1 MTIISFFIQDW
12 EDFSKKHNGSLKITK
27 TGLSPLGGGM
37 SEWQR
42 VYLTIPHYD
51 SNIVFFTGEAAQMR
65 IYYDFK
71 KDIRFNFLI
80 YKEDYLDKI
89 GKRFNLINEIEIN
102 DSEFDKVFII
112 KSNDESLVKKVL
124 CKSIKE
130 FLIMNRMYLANFK
143 LDKEKNTTVLN
154 LNAPFDENNLTH
166 MEDVL
171 SFMKK
176 TIDIIVGFNTKTNAN
191 NKQA

>member
-1 MTIISFFIQDW
+1 MAIISFYIQDW
-12 EDFSKKHNGSLKITK
+12 DDFAKKHNGTLKVTK
-27 TGLSPLGGGM
+27 TGMSPLGGGM
-37 SEWQR
+37 SVWQR
-42 VYLTIPHYD
+42 VYLSIPYHD

-71 KDIRFNFLI
+71 RDIGLNFLI

-102 DSEFDKVFII
+102 DSEFDKLFFI
-112 KSNDESLVKKVL
+112 KSNDECLVKKVL

-130 FLIMNRMYLANFK
+130 FLVKNNKYLANFK
-143 LDKEKNTTVLN
+143 LDKEKNTTVLY

-176 TIDIIVGFNTKTNAN
+176 TIDIIVGFNK
-191 NKQA
+191 NKC